1 MYTNISGLTTSLD
14 IHTLCMLA
22 ETAREI
28 DIHSLL
34 FSYILVLGRCGTKKV
49 KALLKTLNTTQK
61 KPFHYLR
68 IAVEASRL
76 NCVTQSCLSKVIEQ
90 KNA

>member
-61 KPFHYLR
+61 NTFSLFAHRGGSVSIKL
-68 IAVEASRL
+68 
-76 NCVTQSCLSKVIEQ
+76 C
-90 KNA
+90 NAKSLK